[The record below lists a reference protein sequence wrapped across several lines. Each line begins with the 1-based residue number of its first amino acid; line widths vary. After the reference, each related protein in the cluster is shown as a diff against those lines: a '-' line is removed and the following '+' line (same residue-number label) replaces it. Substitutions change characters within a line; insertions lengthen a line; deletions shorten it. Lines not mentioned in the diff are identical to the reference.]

1 MYSHMQYQ
9 SEVIKGKGR
18 GKAVVKF
25 PTFNLNIPSGFEAR
39 EGVYACH
46 VWIHGV
52 KYRGALHYG
61 PTPTFDEKEY
71 VLEIFVLDYKE
82 NPEAAVANLTFELGP
97 FLRPVATFTDPQ
109 KLRAQ
114 IALDVQRVRRA
125 MPLTAEA
132 AQK

>member
-1 MYSHMQYQ
+1 MQYQ
-9 SEVIKGKGR
+9 GEVIKGKGR
-18 GKAVVKF
+18 GKSVVKF
-25 PTFNLNIPSGFEAR
+25 PTFNLKIPAGFDAR

-46 VWIHGV
+46 VWIGGV

-61 PTPTFDEKEY
+61 PTPTFDEKEN
-71 VLEIFVLDYKE
+71 VLEIFVLNYEDAE
-82 NPEAAVANLTFELGP
+82 DPITTLTFELGP

-125 MPLTAEA
+125 IPLENEEVRPA
-132 AQK
+132 